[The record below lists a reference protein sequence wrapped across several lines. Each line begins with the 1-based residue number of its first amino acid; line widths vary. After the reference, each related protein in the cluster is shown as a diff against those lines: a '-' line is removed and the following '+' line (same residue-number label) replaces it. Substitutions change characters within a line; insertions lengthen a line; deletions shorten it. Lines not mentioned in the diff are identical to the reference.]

1 MTGRDES
8 SDRSSTRLLLGTPP
22 LPAALGTAG
31 TKRKATTL
39 IAASGPAAR
48 ARSVEVEDTLAPAA
62 PPIIESTTNV
72 IDSSGTGTGTQED
85 GDDHSLPKRDKKRTL
100 VVWEYFEKTDIEVE
114 VDGKIY
120 NQKWCSCKFPKCKAR
135 YRCEGRYGTTAF
147 LNHLRSA
154 HRIVKGQRQLSMVK
168 DHEKDCTVVEPYK
181 FDQAVSLRKLY
192 LAIIMHEYPFNIVEH
207 EYMVDFIK
215 SLRPNFSIKS
225 RITTRKEIMDLYLE
239 QKDILYGCLKNV
251 QCCFSAT
258 MDMWTSCQN
267 KSYMCVTLHWID
279 DEWRIQKRIVGFFH
293 VAGSHTGQRLS
304 QTFTELMVKWY
315 VEKKLFSLTLD
326 NASANEVAVNDIIA
340 DLNENH
346 GSLACDGLFFHV
358 RCACHILNLVARDGM
373 AVITGTIDNIKK
385 LVLTV
390 KGSPLQWE
398 ELMKR
403 AKECGLDTSKGL
415 SLDVSTRWNSTYLML
430 RDALYYKPT
439 FMRLKYYASSPFAT
453 ATSKTVPSAPQHAS
467 TYELLLET
475 HDDEL
480 ELDRFLYDET
490 SLLESDALSE
500 LEKYMVAPLL
510 KHSDSHFDILSWWR
524 GQQKEYPVLS
534 LIARNVLATQV
545 SIVASESAFSA
556 GGCIVDPY
564 RSRLDPEMVEALIC
578 TKSWISAT
586 RKGIIT

>member
-1 MTGRDES
+1 MAGRDES
-8 SDRSSTRLLLGTPP
+8 SDRSSARLLLGTPP
-22 LPAALGTAG
+22 PPDALGTAG

-62 PPIIESTTNV
+62 PPIVESTTNV
-72 IDSSGTGTGTQED
+72 IDSSGTGTQED
-85 GDDHSLPKRDKKRTL
+85 GDDHSLPKRDKKRTS

-120 NQKWCSCKFPKCKAR
+120 NQKWGSCKFPKCKAR

-358 RCACHILNLVARDGM
+358 RRACHILNLVARDGM
-373 AVITGTIDNIKK
+373 AVIIGTIDNIKK

-430 RDALYYKPT
+430 RDALYYKPA
-439 FMRLKYYASSPFAT
+439 FMRLKYSDRRKCESITPLPEEWDMALKLFQLLKKFYDLTEILSGTLYPT
-453 ATSKTVPSAPQHAS
+453 ANQFYKGFCDIKDLIDRWCCSNDSTIKKMAAAMSAK
-467 TYELLLET
+467 
-475 HDDEL
+475 
-480 ELDRFLYDET
+480 F
-490 SLLESDALSE
+490 
-500 LEKYMVAPLL
+500 EKYWKKHLFAP
-510 KHSDSHFDILSWWR
+510 KVGF
-524 GQQKEYPVLS
+524 QQQEKV
-534 LIARNVLATQV
+534 
-545 SIVASESAFSA
+545 
-556 GGCIVDPY
+556 
-564 RSRLDPEMVEALIC
+564 
-578 TKSWISAT
+578 
-586 RKGIIT
+586 